1 MQKENSVLITLEVL
15 LLSLLITN
23 IFISRIF
30 NNVLVLLLL
39 IGIYVFGRVIYGKG
53 RIKRKSSVNVINNAN
68 IFTIVSCILFMIIFY
83 FLGKDRGYDINYSAI
98 YRGYVSVFSTA
109 CSILIYIIIE
119 FIRNTYIVEK
129 SYKRVDQISNVFLFI
144 SFVLCDVLLST
155 KSLSFNGSVQLFNMI
170 AIVIIGSI
178 FKNITLNYINRKC
191 GLKTCLIYV
200 VIMNLYIYLVPITPR
215 LNMFIEALLYII
227 FPYLLLSVIKSIVE
241 GQSMKER
248 YESRKIKNIIPE
260 VLITIAIVAII
271 YLVSGEFTYSIRA
284 IISESMT
291 GTINKGDAII
301 YKEYDIDNYKVK
313 EGDIIVYEH
322 DGVTFIHRVISMK
335 TIDGKKSYITK
346 GDANRYQD
354 AWTVYDEDIV
364 GIYKLRIL
372 WIGYPAVF
380 LSELM

>member
-98 YRGYVSVFSTA
+98 YRGYVSVFSTI

-129 SYKRVDQISNVFLFI
+129 SYKIVDQISNVFLFI

-191 GLKTCLIYV
+191 GLKPCLIYV

-215 LNMFIEALLYII
+215 LNMFIESLLYII

-248 YESRKIKNIIPE
+248 HESRKIKNIIPE

-284 IISESMT
+284 IGSESMT

-335 TIDGKKSYITK
+335 TIDGKRSYITK
-346 GDANRYQD
+346 GDANKYQD

-364 GIYKLRIL
+364 GIYKIRIL

>member
-98 YRGYVSVFSTA
+98 YRGYVSVFSTI

-284 IISESMT
+284 IGSESMT

-335 TIDGKKSYITK
+335 IIDGKRSYITK
-346 GDANRYQD
+346 GDANKYQD
-354 AWTVYDEDIV
+354 AWTVHDEDIV

-380 LSELM
+380 ISELM